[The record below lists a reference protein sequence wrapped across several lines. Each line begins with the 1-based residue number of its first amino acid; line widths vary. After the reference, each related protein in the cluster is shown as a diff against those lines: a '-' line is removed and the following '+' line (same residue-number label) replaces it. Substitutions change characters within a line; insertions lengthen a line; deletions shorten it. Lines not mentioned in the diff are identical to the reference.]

1 LIAAFVSGPDACR
14 LCYGAHVAGA
24 EAFRATPGL
33 VDSLIENLDG
43 TAALDGRLKPVLQF
57 VRKLTNEL
65 ARVTQTDAEA
75 VFADGLGAS
84 PVRTRPCPVIYG
96 RAFRVSTRYFGR
108 AFRVSSRAMRLTTS
122 SRPPG
127 SKTGSEQIRLP
138 QAKAAACSSS
148 GYSMSALSIG
158 PSRLSHQSTRL

>member
-1 LIAAFVSGPDACR
+1 MIAAFVSGPDACR

-96 RAFRVSTRYFGR
+96 RAFRVS
-108 AFRVSSRAMRLTTS
+108 SRAMRFTTS